1 MIKGI
6 HHINI
11 QANGPETYQKA
22 LHFYRDILGMKFLRG
37 WSSPMGETA
46 MLDGGNVILEI
57 AQRQGQSIKGTVE
70 HFAISTDDPDG
81 LMKVFEDEG
90 YEVDKPVRE
99 AVLPCGQDYPIRFG
113 FVYGPCGE
121 YIELFKE
128 M

>member
-1 MIKGI
+1 MVKGI

-11 QANGPETYQKA
+11 QADGREVYEKA
-22 LHFYRDILGMKFLRG
+22 LHFYRDILGMKCLRSWNSG
-37 WSSPMGETA
+37 KGETA

-57 AQRQGQSIKGTVE
+57 ALRDNPSSKGTIQ
-70 HFAISTDDPDG
+70 HFAIATDDPDG
-81 LMKVFEDEG
+81 LMKVFEKEG
-90 YEVDKPVRE
+90 YEVDKPVRDG
-99 AVLPCGQDYPIRFG
+99 VLHCEQDFPIRFG